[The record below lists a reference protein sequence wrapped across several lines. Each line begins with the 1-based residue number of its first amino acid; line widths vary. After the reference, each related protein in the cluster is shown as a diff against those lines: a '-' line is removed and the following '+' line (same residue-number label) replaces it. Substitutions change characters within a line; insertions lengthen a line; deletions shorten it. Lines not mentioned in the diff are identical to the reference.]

1 MTNTVVPSHMT
12 TFVTMKNSMYQNSS
26 LIKEVA
32 FDRFYRGG
40 GGASVIQYTK
50 MLNNETVYNH

>member
-40 GGASVIQYTK
+40 GGFCNTIYKNVKQ
-50 MLNNETVYNH
+50 

>member
-32 FDRFYRGG
+32 FDRFYREG

>member
-40 GGASVIQYTK
+40 GASVIQYTK